1 MLASVAWPADLSRV
15 RVGCQTR
22 IYGVPIKGTARL
34 LEILDDLRAT
44 GYDGFET
51 HYTSLEDQFGDP
63 ARLRS
68 EFEKKGVAL
77 IGLHVGASL
86 LRPGTIEGERARIER
101 VARAVKGFGGTHVI
115 VSSGAIPRTAE
126 GKLDASVLKFKAAE
140 LNRAGNLC
148 RDLGITLASHNHA
161 RSADNNAE
169 ELDAVLS
176 ETDLVSLL
184 FDIGHAYL
192 AKADTPAFI
201 RRNSRRIAGFH
212 VRDYKGTDEVPMG
225 EGELDLKGFAAAV
238 AETRWRGWVI
248 LEMEQVKGQTCRSLI
263 QSARGYMKNQLSI

>member
-1 MLASVAWPADLSRV
+1 
-15 RVGCQTR
+15 
-22 IYGVPIKGTARL
+22 VPIKGTARL

-51 HYTSLEDQFGDP
+51 HYTSLQDEFGDP
-63 ARLRS
+63 ARLRA

-86 LRPGTIEGERARIER
+86 LRPGTIEAERTLIER
-101 VARAVKGFGGTHVI
+101 VARAVKGFGGTHVM
-115 VSSGAIPRTAE
+115 VSTGAIPRTAE
-126 GKLDASVLKFKAAE
+126 GKLDAAVLKFKAAE
-140 LNRAGNLC
+140 LDRAANLC
-148 RDLGITLASHNHA
+148 RDLGVTLASHNHA

-169 ELDAVLS
+169 ELEAVLAATS
-176 ETDLVSLL
+176 RVSLL

-192 AKADTPAFI
+192 AKADIAAFI
-201 RRNSRRIAGFH
+201 RRNSKRIAGFH

-248 LEMEQVKGQTCRSLI
+248 LEMEQVQGQNSRGLL
-263 QSARGYMKNQLSI
+263 QGARGYMKSRLSI